1 MASYPKDRFDDLPKD
16 LVRVGAHRAPKKR
29 GGGWI
34 GFAWAALAT
43 GVLVV
48 GGLFTLSLIDPGVR
62 FEIPGLPV
70 ASEPAAAPTE
80 EPTPTALPLT
90 DPATIDPARL
100 ITITVLNGTPVAG
113 QQTVAGDALAAAGW
127 PVGSTTTASTSDVEK
142 TTVYYSNPAD
152 EDIARGLVAAL
163 GGGEISESTAFLGA
177 PITIVLGADYT
188 PPAQ

>member
-1 MASYPKDRFDDLPKD
+1 MASYPKDLFDDLPKD

-48 GGLFTLSLIDPGVR
+48 GGLFTLSLIDPSVR
-62 FEIPGLPV
+62 FEIPGLP
-70 ASEPAAAPTE
+70 APAESVAAPTE

-113 QQTVAGDALAAAGW
+113 QQTVAGDALAAGGW
-127 PVGSTTTASTSDVEK
+127 PVGTTTTASTSDVEK

-152 EDIARGLVAAL
+152 EDIARGLVGAL
-163 GGGEISESTAFLGA
+163 GVGEIRESTAFLGA
-177 PITIVLGADYT
+177 PVTIVLGADYT
-188 PPAQ
+188 PAP